1 MNYRI
6 YGETSR
12 GWRAVDNVADKDKA
26 IEIGQNLNPR
36 DYAKYMIIE
45 HDSKNN
51 EDIPIIVE
59 TLSENCKV
67 EIGNFDTGIQINVAE
82 IRVGNK
88 RRDNSEKNND
98 KSANERENSRTD

>member
-12 GWRAVDNVADKDKA
+12 GWKSVDNVADKDKA

-36 DYAKYMIIE
+36 DYTKYMIIE
-45 HDSKNN
+45 HNSKND

-82 IRVGNK
+82 IKVDDR
-88 RRDNSEKNND
+88 RRDNSEKDND
-98 KSANERENSRTD
+98 KSANERQNDRAD